1 MLRQILPEDG
11 CAVAKC
17 GVRGYDAGLSGA
29 IRHEKISCG
38 FVIVVPSWRFHWA
51 LTSGA
56 THRSLSNPLEAKPD
70 IPDKV
75 LERTGE
81 LVEDAKDA
89 IHEAT
94 RPVVDKLKK

>member
-1 MLRQILPEDG
+1 MKKIL
-11 CAVAKC
+11 A
-17 GVRGYDAGLSGA
+17 
-29 IRHEKISCG
+29 G
-38 FVIVVPSWRFHWA
+38 FVI
-51 LTSGA
+51 GA
-56 THRSLSNPLEAKPD
+56 ILAFPLGINFGRDAPLLSNPLKAKPD